1 MQTSECFHELRSI
14 EARSPLRELLILPQM
29 VEELASVE
37 EVHHKVELCWCLE
50 SVVKLDDKWTVNL
63 LQDVSFS

>member
-1 MQTSECFHELRSI
+1 
-14 EARSPLRELLILPQM
+14 M

-37 EVHHKVELCWCLE
+37 EVHHEVKLRWRLE
-50 SVVKLDDKWTVNL
+50 SVVELDDKWTVNF